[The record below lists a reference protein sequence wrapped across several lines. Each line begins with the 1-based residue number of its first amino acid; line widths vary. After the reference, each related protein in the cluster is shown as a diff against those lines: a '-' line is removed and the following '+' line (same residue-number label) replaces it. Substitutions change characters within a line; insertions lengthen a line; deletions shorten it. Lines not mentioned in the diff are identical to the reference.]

1 MNRKYHSLILISFI
15 LVVLISCGGT
25 GGAPGSDTGD
35 TGILIQSATLAR
47 TSPDIDTVQDCCAVD
62 ATTGACVTVE
72 KFTRDDVT
80 LTVTTSNLTP
90 TITAAQFPA
99 SVEEC
104 TITYLKANA
113 DPAAPIIENL
123 TVYPNCSLSEGTNTC
138 AVTLI
143 DIARK
148 HQYADPVFVNH
159 TSIPAERPTHYVA
172 KFSCSYIN
180 NFGKAGHFQAEIDLW
195 LSDFDNC

>member
-1 MNRKYHSLILISFI
+1 MNRRYHSLILISFI

-35 TGILIQSATLAR
+35 TGIMIQSATLSR
-47 TSPDIDTVQDCCAVD
+47 TTPDIDTVQDCCAVD
-62 ATTGACVTVE
+62 TATNTCTTVE
-72 KFTRDDVT
+72 TFTREDVN
-80 LTVTTSNLTP
+80 LTVITSNLTP
-90 TITAAQFPA
+90 EITLAHFPA

-104 TITYLKANA
+104 TITYIKANE
-113 DPAAPIIENL
+113 DPAAPIIEKL
-123 TVYPNCSLSEGTNTC
+123 TIFPNCKLNEGTNTC

-148 HQYADPVFVNH
+148 LQYSTPVYVTG

-172 KFSCSYIN
+172 KFSCNYIN
-180 NFGKAGHFQAEIDLW
+180 NFGKAGHFETEIDLW
-195 LSDFDNC
+195 LSNFDNC